1 MFDQVFEIEISKN
14 FKKPSNG
21 ASNVVKLKCDIQ
33 MVHESSATLQYVS
46 FFLNVTLDC
55 NLSNLIPWVYNINPE
70 VW

>member
-1 MFDQVFEIEISKN
+1 
-14 FKKPSNG
+14 
-21 ASNVVKLKCDIQ
+21 